1 MNAETSK
8 TLKSKAKI
16 EKEKES
22 VQPTVINDTL
32 IRQYIVQYNKENKI
46 FDMNDMPLWNL
57 DHLQLS
63 YKNIIGI
70 DNLDGMSKLQKL
82 QLDNN
87 IICKIENLE
96 KLTELKWL
104 DLSFN
109 LIQKIE
115 GLENLTKLTDLSLY
129 SNQISVI
136 EGLDNLKLLNVFSF
150 GKNLVTNL
158 DDTTKYFRKL
168 KNNLQVLN
176 MEDNPYNYAG

>member
-1 MNAETSK
+1 M
-8 TLKSKAKI
+8 
-16 EKEKES
+16 
-22 VQPTVINDTL
+22 
-32 IRQYIVQYNKENKI
+32 
-46 FDMNDMPLWNL
+46 
-57 DHLQLS
+57 
-63 YKNIIGI
+63 
-70 DNLDGMSKLQKL
+70 
-82 QLDNN
+82 
-87 IICKIENLE
+87 E
-96 KLTELKWL
+96 KLTDLKWL

-115 GLENLTKLTDLSLY
+115 GLENLTKLSDLSLY

-176 MEDNPYNYAG
+176 MEDNPYNYAGQTDRDYKFYTICALKNL